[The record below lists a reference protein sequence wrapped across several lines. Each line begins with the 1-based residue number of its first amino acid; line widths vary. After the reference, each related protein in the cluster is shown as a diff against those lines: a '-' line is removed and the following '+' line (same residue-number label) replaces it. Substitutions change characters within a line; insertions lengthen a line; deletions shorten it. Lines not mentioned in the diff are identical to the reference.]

1 MSEESPTEIEA
12 AILLVDISGSTEIF
26 EGEGDAAAVEQIVG
40 YLEELRQIA
49 RREGGTIIHSK
60 GDDVLCAFP
69 DPTAALSAA
78 RKMLACRPTGLL
90 EIHAGLHFGHAVQA
104 YGELYG
110 DSVNL
115 TARLMQMANPGEVLL
130 SGSFMEQVSEADS
143 RSIRVLDNVTFKGKS
158 APTEIY
164 SLLAND
170 TSPRTEVAQGHG
182 TGHTRTRHQKTFQ
195 DLAVALHYGGSDY
208 SCAVS
213 ASLSIGRSS
222 DCDIVIQRPWV
233 SRRHATVTL
242 RRGKVELCD
251 QSSSGTFV
259 ALSDGYEFFMRR
271 ESVLLTGTGQI
282 SPSRRATEPEAQVI
296 HFEIERGRRK

>member
-12 AILLVDISGSTEIF
+12 AILLVDISGSTKIF

-40 YLEELRQIA
+40 FLDELRVIA
-49 RREGGTIIHSK
+49 RREGGAIIHSK

-78 RKMLACRPTGLL
+78 RKMLVCRPTGPL
-90 EIHAGLHFGHAVQA
+90 EIHAGLHFGHVVQA

-110 DSVNL
+110 DSINL

-130 SGSFMEQVSEADS
+130 SGSFMEHVPEADA

-182 TGHTRTRHQKTFQ
+182 TGHTRTRHQQSAQ
-195 DLAVALHYGGSDY
+195 DVAIAIHYGGSDY
-208 SCAVS
+208 SCTMA
-213 ASLSIGRSS
+213 ASLSIGRLS

-251 QSSSGTFV
+251 QSTSGTFV
-259 ALSDGYEFFMRR
+259 ALSDGYEFFIRR
-271 ESVLLTGTGQI
+271 ETVLLTGTGRI
-282 SPSRRATEPEAQVI
+282 SPSRRSSDPEAQLI
-296 HFEIERGRRK
+296 HFEIERKGRR